1 MKTSLHT
8 ALCRILKP
16 LVRILHRKG
25 VSVGELSQVAKQIYV
40 EVSEEVLE
48 AAGERATTSRI
59 AIATGLTR
67 KDVAQLR
74 LSKTEEYTPTGR
86 YNRSVRVLGGW
97 MHDREFLDADGQPAR
112 LPLRGEQG
120 SFEKLVSRYSGD
132 MPYRAMLHEM
142 ERVDAVLHNEDG
154 TVQLLTAAYIPHE
167 NEAEKLA
174 ILGTDVSLLISTIDH
189 NLSAPRPE
197 LRFQRKV
204 SYDNLPLEVLPEFKS
219 MVNKDGLDLLIKFN
233 EWLSQRD
240 RDSNTAIDGSGRM
253 RAGVGIYYF
262 EEPVP
267 AVLNKP
273 NTEELPDEA

>member
-1 MKTSLHT
+1 MKATLNT
-8 ALCRILKP
+8 TMCRILKP

-25 VSVGELSQVAKQIYV
+25 VAVGEFSQVAKQIYV

-74 LSKTEEYTPTGR
+74 LSKTEEYTPTVR

-97 MHDREFLDADGQPAR
+97 MHDREFLDAEGQPAR
-112 LPLRGEQG
+112 LPLRGELG
-120 SFEKLVSRYSGD
+120 SFERLVSRYSGD

-142 ERVDAVLHNEDG
+142 ERVDAVVEDEDG
-154 TVQLLTAAYIPHE
+154 WIQLLTAAYIPHE

-189 NLSAPRPE
+189 NLTAARAE

-204 SYDNLPLEVLPEFKS
+204 SYDNLPLEVLPDFKA
-219 MVNKDGLDLLIKFN
+219 MVSKDGLDLLIKFN
-233 EWLSQRD
+233 EWLSQHD
-240 RDSNTAIDGSGRM
+240 RDNNTSIEGSGQM

-262 EEPVP
+262 EEPVLGIP
-267 AVLNKP
+267 EKP
-273 NTEELPDEA
+273 PTEGLPDEA

>member
-1 MKTSLHT
+1 MKATIHT

-25 VSVGELSQVAKQIYV
+25 VSVGEFSQVAKQIYV

-59 AIATGLTR
+59 AIVTGLTR

-86 YNRSVRVLGGW
+86 YNRSVRVLTGW
-97 MHDREFLDADGQPAR
+97 MNDREFLDAQGQPAR

-120 SFEKLVSRYSGD
+120 SFERLVSRYSGD

-142 ERVDAVLHNEDG
+142 ERVDAVLEDEG
-154 TVQLLTAAYIPHE
+154 GNVQLLSASYIPHE

-174 ILGTDVSLLISTIDH
+174 ILGTDASLLISTIGH
-189 NLSAPRPE
+189 NLSAARPE

-204 SYDNLPLEVLPEFKS
+204 SYDNLPLEALPDFKA
-219 MVNKDGLDLLIKFN
+219 MVNQDGLELLIKFN
-233 EWLSQRD
+233 AWLSQHD
-240 RDSNTAIDGSGRM
+240 RDSSPHAGGTGRM

-262 EEPVP
+262 EEPVFDGL
-267 AVLNKP
+267 AKP
-273 NTEELPDEA
+273 NAEGLPDEA